1 VVSDP
6 RIFKSAVRPPD
17 HRAGKPLHPKRCIQK
32 EKTLTGF
39 VRVLYFTLKNNK
51 LCYFTLST
59 IALNAAGWFMAKSA
73 KTFLLISIAFFFNN
87 PMNCEY
93 DIPSKRVAA
102 LIRCIHNPRNN
113 LFFTFLSR

>member
-1 VVSDP
+1 VGDADSLPGYAGQTGDP
-6 RIFKSAVRPPD
+6 LILKIAVKNRD
-17 HRAGKPLHPKRCIQK
+17 TRN
-32 EKTLTGF
+32 EKTLTVT
-39 VRVLYFTLKNNK
+39 VRVIYFTLKNNS

-73 KTFLLISIAFFFNN
+73 KTFLLISMAFFFNN

-102 LIRCIHNPRNN
+102 LIR
-113 LFFTFLSR
+113 

>member
-1 VVSDP
+1 MGGADSVP
-6 RIFKSAVRPPD
+6 RFLTLGIACKNSGREFATSGIQRF
-17 HRAGKPLHPKRCIQK
+17 RNRCTRNK
-32 EKTLTGF
+32 KTLTAS
-39 VRVLYFTLKNNK
+39 VRVIYFTLKNNT

-73 KTFLLISIAFFFNN
+73 KTFLLISMVFFFNN

-102 LIRCIHNPRNN
+102 LIR
-113 LFFTFLSR
+113 